1 MKRNSKKNIQIG
13 DLITI
18 LKDCK
23 DEPIFWRFSTDEER
37 NLLNPPGIKGM
48 ITIDILKYDSIYLL
62 LSKIYDHH
70 TDEIEVEILDPIDN
84 KIVKSYLKF
93 FKKFQ

>member
-1 MKRNSKKNIQIG
+1 MKRTAKTNIQIG

-23 DEPIFWRFSTDEER
+23 DDPIFWRLSSDDER

-48 ITIDILKYDSIYLL
+48 ITVDALKYDSIYLL

-70 TDEIEVEILDPIDN
+70 TDEIEVEILDPSNN

-93 FKKFQ
+93 FRKFQ

>member
-1 MKRNSKKNIQIG
+1 MKRNAKRNIQIG

-23 DEPIFWRFSTDEER
+23 DEPIFWRLASDDER

-48 ITIDILKYDSIYLL
+48 ITVDTLKCDSIYLL
-62 LSKIYDHH
+62 LSKVYDHH
-70 TDEIEVEILDPIDN
+70 VNETEVEILDPSNN

-93 FKKFQ
+93 FRKFQ